1 MLDVDDP
8 CMSNSTT
15 QNFSGFSRWC
25 FSRLWAMNFF
35 MMSCSS
41 FVFAVLLLLRTYTV
55 CKAST
60 CKCSSTCTW
69 TWFPYAIDLSVTHS
83 VWIRP
88 KFRPCSKCLHVPKF
102 PGGTMRPSNLFSIN
116 NMHVSTKNIV
126 FAGSNLQKIL
136 LTPNSNILS
145 VKKCLVK
152 NVCSLVDVTLRLQ
165 RAQEA
170 ARVAIFAIQTI
181 QVALVVVA
189 VGDVACRIE

>member
-1 MLDVDDP
+1 
-8 CMSNSTT
+8 
-15 QNFSGFSRWC
+15 
-25 FSRLWAMNFF
+25 
-35 MMSCSS
+35 
-41 FVFAVLLLLRTYTV
+41 
-55 CKAST
+55 
-60 CKCSSTCTW
+60 
-69 TWFPYAIDLSVTHS
+69 
-83 VWIRP
+83 
-88 KFRPCSKCLHVPKF
+88 
-102 PGGTMRPSNLFSIN
+102 MRPSNLFSIN